1 MDWYYLSFLSAI
13 FSAAAAISQ
22 KKILF
27 KMDAL
32 EFSFLL
38 SLFNIIF
45 ALILLFT
52 KDIGIINLTG
62 IIILYIK
69 TILGAFAFW
78 CVMLAI
84 KNMEISG
91 ALPLLVLTPGFV
103 AITAFLFLGETLKVI
118 EIIGMLLL
126 LVGVY
131 ILEVKKHQ
139 KLFEPFIVL
148 IKSKYH
154 KYIIYALLLFT
165 ISSVIDKLLLHNY
178 HLKPNVFIGFQQ
190 IFLAINFLFILLFY
204 KNNPI
209 KIIKHTNKNILLWI
223 LFVSVLTIAY
233 RYTQIEAVKIAPVAL
248 VLSIKRTSVF
258 FATLFGGKLFLESTL
273 IKKSFATVILLI
285 GAYLIMVY

>member
-27 KMDAL
+27 KMEAL

-52 KDIGIINLTG
+52 KDIGMINPTG
-62 IIILYIK
+62 IIILYVK

-103 AITAFLFLGETLKVI
+103 AVTAFLFLGESLKII
-118 EIIGMLLL
+118 EIAGMLLL
-126 LVGVY
+126 LIGVY
-131 ILEVKKHQ
+131 ILEVEKHQ

-204 KNNPI
+204 KKNPV